1 MSLLKNWFE
10 KNVDKKSLLEIFK
23 TFLLSL
29 QENDPFWED
38 PNADVLIGTVH
49 VYLQSLA
56 YLIELEETL
65 RISDFK
71 GNEQGIKMFLLMQYC
86 GCKILWL

>member
-1 MSLLKNWFE
+1 MYFNIYKFQQ
-10 KNVDKKSLLEIFK
+10 VR
-23 TFLLSL
+23 
-29 QENDPFWED
+29 DPFWED
-38 PNADVLIGTVH
+38 PNTEVLIGTVH

-71 GNEQGIKMFLLMQYC
+71 GNEQGTKIHGMFLDVQELPFSFQQKTM
-86 GCKILWL
+86 

>member
-1 MSLLKNWFE
+1 M
-10 KNVDKKSLLEIFK
+10 
-23 TFLLSL
+23 
-29 QENDPFWED
+29 QEQDPFWED
-38 PNADVLIGTVH
+38 PNTEVLIGTVH

-71 GNEQGIKMFLLMQYC
+71 GNEQGVVPHSCYQILLTSN
-86 GCKILWL
+86 

>member
-1 MSLLKNWFE
+1 M
-10 KNVDKKSLLEIFK
+10 
-23 TFLLSL
+23 
-29 QENDPFWED
+29 QEQDPFWED
-38 PNADVLIGTVH
+38 PNTEVLIGTVH

-71 GNEQGIKMFLLMQYC
+71 GNEQGAVPYSCNQIPLTSN
-86 GCKILWL
+86 

>member
-1 MSLLKNWFE
+1 M
-10 KNVDKKSLLEIFK
+10 
-23 TFLLSL
+23 

-38 PNADVLIGTVH
+38 PNTEVLIGTVH
-49 VYLQSLA
+49 AYLQSLS

-71 GNEQGIKMFLLMQYC
+71 GNDQGKFMRYFVKC
-86 GCKILWL
+86 WLAKFCEFYGEEDNIFNRFFFSI